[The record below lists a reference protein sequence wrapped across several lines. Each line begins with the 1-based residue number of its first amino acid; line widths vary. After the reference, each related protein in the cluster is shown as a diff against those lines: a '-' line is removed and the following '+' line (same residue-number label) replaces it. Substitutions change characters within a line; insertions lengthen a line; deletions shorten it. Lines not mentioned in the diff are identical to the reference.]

1 MSRVSEPSGLSF
13 SFGSIGE
20 SMTYVAVDRVPD
32 QQLGLVVVP
41 RRLAGARRAIRPLAR
56 ASAEGW
62 SRARARDRWS
72 GDPAPSYLPGRAVLL
87 DVVEWSRT
95 AAWIGVLFLLLLVAS
110 PSGAADAGFVPL
122 DDIDTR
128 RSWRVTT
135 VDVEGLD
142 VLQRFLWVPRLQTQT
157 RPWWVFWRARPE
169 FQPGDLQADA
179 TRLARELHALG
190 FYEAK
195 ARAEVEV
202 LRPPGATE
210 AEVLRP
216 PAATD
221 DGPGLVRGRIVV
233 DLGERV
239 KVCRLHI
246 DFGDLPIE
254 ADGIRRLRRQ
264 FAIVVGENFTES
276 DYQGAAQ
283 QIVDYLGENGYAAA
297 TVTRDAVVDVPRR
310 CVGVTYR
317 ADAGRMALFGQTSI
331 DGLSDV
337 AESVV
342 RNEIVY
348 ERGEV
353 YDSRKVAE
361 TVRRLRGLRLF
372 NIVRLV
378 PEGIDENDEA
388 PMRMSLTEG
397 PKREIRLGAG
407 YSTDDGVRG
416 LASWTHYDWLGGGRQ
431 LGFTARV
438 SQVRRLLSA
447 NFTQPYFP
455 ARSTRT
461 LVNFTVGQDD
471 ESTYVDDF
479 VRVIPR
485 IEWRAAPNVDVNFSI
500 IASFDS
506 LSSVSDASKADL
518 PGFVTSGFTVAPG
531 AGVRWVE
538 VDDPINPT
546 RGFAVS
552 FATDVASTGFGSDF
566 DWYRLYADSRTYVPI
581 VGDLVA
587 STRLSGGT
595 IVPYGSTD
603 QIQFWDR
610 FYAGGTGI
618 NPVRGYARRRV
629 GPLSGSDDPLG
640 GRSVVIGSLEL
651 RHPIFG
657 PVQGVAFVDA
667 GDVELS
673 AWQFQVA
680 NVQTGVGFGVRAN
693 TPVGPAE
700 LGVGFGLNRR
710 ADDALMQ
717 VYFNI
722 GPDF

>member
-1 MSRVSEPSGLSF
+1 VTRS
-13 SFGSIGE
+13 
-20 SMTYVAVDRVPD
+20 
-32 QQLGLVVVP
+32 
-41 RRLAGARRAIRPLAR
+41 
-56 ASAEGW
+56 
-62 SRARARDRWS
+62 
-72 GDPAPSYLPGRAVLL
+72 PSYLPGHAVLL

-95 AAWIGVLFLLLLVAS
+95 AAWIGALFLLLLVAS

-122 DDIDTR
+122 DDLDAR

-190 FYEAK
+190 FYEAT

-202 LRPPGATE
+202 LRPPGAT
-210 AEVLRP
+210 
-216 PAATD
+216 D
-221 DGPGLVRGRIVV
+221 DDPGLVRGRIVV

-254 ADGIRRLRRQ
+254 EDGIRRLRRQ
-264 FAIVVGENFTES
+264 FAIVVGDNFTES

-310 CVGVTYR
+310 CASVTYR
-317 ADAGRMALFGQTSI
+317 ADAGRMALFGHTSI
-331 DGLSDV
+331 DGLTDV
-337 AESVV
+337 AEDVV
-342 RNEIVY
+342 RQDIVY
-348 ERGEV
+348 EPGEV
-353 YDSRKVAE
+353 YDTRKVSE
-361 TVRRLRGLRLF
+361 TLHRLRGLRLF

-378 PEGIDENDEA
+378 PEGIGENDEA
-388 PMRMSLTEG
+388 PMRLSLTEG
-397 PKREIRLGAG
+397 PQREIRLGIG
-407 YSTDDGVRG
+407 YSTDDGIRG
-416 LASWTHYDWLGGGRQ
+416 LASWTHYNWLGGGRQ
-431 LGFTARV
+431 LGFTARL
-438 SQVRRLLSA
+438 SQVRRLISA
-447 NFTQPYFP
+447 NFTQPHFP
-455 ARSTRT
+455 GRSTRA
-461 LVNFTVGQDD
+461 LVNLTIGRDD

-485 IEWRAAPNVDVNFSI
+485 IEWRAARNVDVNFSI
-500 IASFDS
+500 VASYDS
-506 LSSVSDASKADL
+506 LSSVSDASKEDL

-531 AGVRWVE
+531 AGVRWIR
-538 VDDPINPT
+538 VDDSITPS
-546 RGFAVS
+546 RGFALSV
-552 FATDVASTGFGSDF
+552 ATDVANTGFGSDF
-566 DWYRLYADSRTYVPI
+566 DWYRLYADSRTYLPLY
-581 VGDLVA
+581 GDLVV

-618 NPVRGYARRRV
+618 NPVRGYGRRRV

-651 RHPIFG
+651 RHPIVG

-673 AWQFQVA
+673 AWQFQLA